1 MPQTMATVVSEI
13 TTSLYTVASLHGGTF
28 AISAEHES
36 GLMNDPRIWVN
47 NRFFR
52 SPSELPHFRIPEAW
66 KYEISYAAR
75 GVLII

>member
-36 GLMNDPRIWVN
+36 GLTTA
-47 NRFFR
+47 FFR

-66 KYEISYAAR
+66 KYMRSAMRLGES
-75 GVLII
+75 